1 MRVRNTR
8 NKIPRSPHDCCLQA
22 APSLSQVGSK
32 TRKKYELRSRP
43 ENMLSTPRL
52 SFFSSLKIPV
62 LHEWNVNEMYLG
74 FIWLSLEV
82 ESSYLQGYKANS
94 SRYVNFA
101 ADGHSRISTHRS
113 MSQQE
118 IRARSGW
125 ELHNASWWAV
135 VQKYME
141 REQLND
147 LKLKEKIKPQRRLS
161 SLHWNAL
168 LFSCTEMH
176 FYFETRYFF
185 FFLEEEVLP
194 IGQNQK
200 SQPCFSCS
208 ALAHCAAL
216 KHLVAMT
223 GRTRSGEY
231 EKANCISALCF
242 L

>member
-1 MRVRNTR
+1 
-8 NKIPRSPHDCCLQA
+8 
-22 APSLSQVGSK
+22 
-32 TRKKYELRSRP
+32 
-43 ENMLSTPRL
+43 
-52 SFFSSLKIPV
+52 
-62 LHEWNVNEMYLG
+62 MYLG

>member
-1 MRVRNTR
+1 MNLDHVLRTCFPFLV
-8 NKIPRSPHDCCLQA
+8 
-22 APSLSQVGSK
+22 SL
-32 TRKKYELRSRP
+32 
-43 ENMLSTPRL
+43 
-52 SFFSSLKIPV
+52 FFFFSLKIPV

-94 SRYVNFA
+94 SGYENFA

-147 LKLKEKIKPQRRLS
+147 LKLKEKIKPQRWLS

-185 FFLEEEVLP
+185 FPEGRSLTYRPKPEESTLLFL
-194 IGQNQK
+194 
-200 SQPCFSCS
+200 
-208 ALAHCAAL
+208 
-216 KHLVAMT
+216 
-223 GRTRSGEY
+223 
-231 EKANCISALCF
+231 
-242 L
+242 